1 MQNIHDANDLE
12 TIQEGLNGL
21 DKLED
26 VLRVKFHESQI
37 VYQFYKSQL
46 VVLEAQ
52 RVMLKRA
59 AQLLHGAESG
69 DGTGEPANNEATT
82 DD

>member
-59 AQLLHGAESG
+59 AQLLHG
-69 DGTGEPANNEATT
+69 DGLEQVPSKEQDT
-82 DD
+82 DVDQN